1 MTVTPHLGRRD
12 SRMPMRELQMHWKT
26 GTTKGE
32 SFVETAL
39 AAISVRSEY
48 MTKLTLWTRF
58 IILISVQFFVWWPR
72 WNSIYIQNRYFLILC
87 LFSNDFIWGGIKY
100 KGKFECFV
108 SRDYINST
116 LKLKAS
122 AEVCPST
129 LHRYP
134 IVTPSTFRYR
144 VDQFFD
150 RFMDTRPTIDRL
162 IVLIQYQPSIDRNVD
177 RVMTEMS
184 IEDIDRE
191 YRSTLDRGWF

>member
-1 MTVTPHLGRRD
+1 MSGDRD
-12 SRMPMRELQMHWKT
+12 EIQSTFGT
-26 GTTKGE
+26 GTSSCFPSSASVLFGE
-32 SFVETAL
+32 ELFC
-39 AAISVRSEY
+39 
-48 MTKLTLWTRF
+48 TRGN
-58 IILISVQFFVWWPR
+58 LPE
-72 WNSIYIQNRYFLILC
+72 
-87 LFSNDFIWGGIKY
+87 
-100 KGKFECFV
+100 FECFV

-116 LKLKAS
+116 LKLKAP
-122 AEVCPST
+122 AEECPST

-150 RFMDTRPTIDRL
+150 QFMDTRPTIDRL

-191 YRSTLDRGWF
+191 YRSTLDRG